1 MANTKKVKSTGRYGS
16 RYGVGIK
23 KRVLKV
29 EEKQKKKVV
38 CPFCGFKTIKRLA
51 AGLFTCKKC
60 EAKFTGGAYEAETLI
75 GKTIKKMV
83 NQKSFVAQAAEL
95 IKVTEE
101 AGKSSYSDIEQE
113 VAKAMNEDEP
123 EEKIVKKTIKKKVVK
138 KKAIK
143 AVNEEKEVEEVKEEK
158 EEKEASKEE

>member
-29 EEKQKKKVV
+29 EERQKKKVV

-83 NQKSFVAQAAEL
+83 NQKSFVAEAAEL
-95 IKVTEE
+95 IKITEE
-101 AGKSSYSDIEQE
+101 SSKSSYSDIEQE

-123 EEKIVKKTIKKKVVK
+123 EAKKEVKKTAKKKVTK
-138 KKAIK
+138 KKVAK
-143 AVNEEKEVEEVKEEK
+143 KEEAVEAKEEKEVE
-158 EEKEASKEE
+158 ASKEE

>member
-29 EEKQKKKVV
+29 EERQKKKVV

-83 NQKSFVAQAAEL
+83 NQKSFVAEAAEL
-95 IKVTEE
+95 IKITEE
-101 AGKSSYSDIEQE
+101 SSKSSYSDIEQE

-123 EEKIVKKTIKKKVVK
+123 EAKKEVKKTAKKKVTK
-138 KKAIK
+138 KKATK
-143 AVNEEKEVEEVKEEK
+143 KEEAVEAKEEKEVE
-158 EEKEASKEE
+158 ASKEE

>member
-60 EAKFTGGAYEAETLI
+60 GAKFTGGAYEAETLI

-123 EEKIVKKTIKKKVVK
+123 EAKTAKKTTKKKVTK
-138 KKAIK
+138 KKATK
-143 AVNEEKEVEEVKEEK
+143 AVKEEK
-158 EEKEASKEE
+158 EEKEEELKEEEVKASKEE

>member
-29 EEKQKKKVV
+29 EERQKKKVV

-83 NQKSFVAQAAEL
+83 NQKSFVAEAAEL
-95 IKVTEE
+95 IKITEE
-101 AGKSSYSDIEQE
+101 SSKSSYSDIEQE

-123 EEKIVKKTIKKKVVK
+123 EVKKEVKKTAKKKVTK
-138 KKAIK
+138 KKVAK
-143 AVNEEKEVEEVKEEK
+143 KEEAVEAKEEKEVE
-158 EEKEASKEE
+158 ASKEE

>member
-29 EEKQKKKVV
+29 EERQKKKVV

-123 EEKIVKKTIKKKVVK
+123 EAKKEVKKTAKKKVTK
-138 KKAIK
+138 KKATK
-143 AVNEEKEVEEVKEEK
+143 KEEAVEAKEEKEVE
-158 EEKEASKEE
+158 ASKEE

>member
-29 EEKQKKKVV
+29 EERQKKKVV

-83 NQKSFVAQAAEL
+83 NQKSFVAEAAEL
-95 IKVTEE
+95 IKITEE
-101 AGKSSYSDIEQE
+101 SSKSSYSDIEQE

-123 EEKIVKKTIKKKVVK
+123 EVKKEVKKTAKKKVTK
-138 KKAIK
+138 KKATK
-143 AVNEEKEVEEVKEEK
+143 KEEAVEAKEEKEVE
-158 EEKEASKEE
+158 ASKEE

>member
-29 EEKQKKKVV
+29 EEKQKKKAV

-83 NQKSFVAQAAEL
+83 NQKSFVAEAAEL

-123 EEKIVKKTIKKKVVK
+123 EVKKEVKKTAKKKVTK
-138 KKAIK
+138 KKVAK
-143 AVNEEKEVEEVKEEK
+143 KEEAVEAKEEKEVE
-158 EEKEASKEE
+158 ASKEE